1 MKLSTYKAFLL
12 ALVTISLLLAAGT
25 LTAQV
30 YKTVDEE
37 GNVTFTDQ
45 PPGDGSQPIELR
57 PLSIIEAPTYQKPVK
72 STEEATEGE
81 GGKEMS
87 LGYMRKNYADFAI
100 VAPQQEESVWHP
112 EDVITVAWNAR
123 YQLQPGMQVTVSVD
137 GVRQT
142 PTTEQVIAVTG
153 LERGEHTV
161 TAELTDA
168 KNRRVAMAEPVTFFI
183 RRPGLYN
190 RPRPTPR
197 GG

>member
-100 VAPQQEESVWHP
+100 VATQQEESVWHP